1 MDQIKTG
8 KFIAGLRREKGI
20 TQEELGSRLGVTNK
34 TVSRWENGNY
44 MPDVETLRLLSKEFG
59 VSMEE
64 LLDGERAGAQS
75 APKEPRPDRFTREER
90 VAFWTQNWNRENRST
105 VVFFDAVLGAALI
118 LSIVFGKYVLTSV
131 FALLVSATQVI
142 FYNKMM
148 AYVERNAYK
157 MKE

>member
-90 VAFWTQNWNRENRST
+90 VAFWKQNWKRENRST
-105 VVFFDAVLGAALI
+105 VIFFDAVLGTAFL

-131 FALLVSATQVI
+131 FALL
-142 FYNKMM
+142 F
-148 AYVERNAYK
+148 
-157 MKE
+157 

>member
-64 LLDGERAGAQS
+64 LLDGERAGTQS

-90 VAFWTQNWNRENRST
+90 VAFWKRNWKRENRST
-105 VVFFDAVLGAALI
+105 VIFFDAVLGAALL

-131 FALLVSATQVI
+131 FALLVSAAQVI
-142 FYNKMM
+142 FYNRMM

>member
-90 VAFWTQNWNRENRST
+90 VAFWKQNWKRENRST

-118 LSIVFGKYVLTSV
+118 LSSVFGKYVLTSV
-131 FALLVSATQVI
+131 FALLVSAAQVI

-157 MKE
+157 TKE

>member
-8 KFIAGLRREKGI
+8 KFIAGLSREKGI

-90 VAFWTQNWNRENRST
+90 VAFWKQNWKRENRST
-105 VVFFDAVLGAALI
+105 VILFDAVLGAALL
-118 LSIVFGKYVLTSV
+118 LSIVFGKYVLASV
-131 FALLVSATQVI
+131 FALLASAAQVV

-157 MKE
+157 TKE

>member
-8 KFIAGLRREKGI
+8 KFIAGLSREKGI

-90 VAFWTQNWNRENRST
+90 VAFWKRNWKRENRST
-105 VVFFDAVLGAALI
+105 VVFFDAVLGTALI

-131 FALLVSATQVI
+131 FALLVSAAQVI

>member
-1 MDQIKTG
+1 
-8 KFIAGLRREKGI
+8 
-20 TQEELGSRLGVTNK
+20 
-34 TVSRWENGNY
+34 

-90 VAFWTQNWNRENRST
+90 VAFWKQNWKRENRST
-105 VVFFDAVLGAALI
+105 VVFFDAVLGAAFI
-118 LSIVFGKYVLTSV
+118 LSIVFRKYVLTSV
-131 FALLVSATQVI
+131 FALLVSAAQVI
-142 FYNKMM
+142 FYNRMM

>member
-8 KFIAGLRREKGI
+8 KFIAGLRRGKGI

-64 LLDGERAGAQS
+64 LLDGERAGAKS

-90 VAFWTQNWNRENRST
+90 VAFWKQNWKRENRST
-105 VVFFDAVLGAALI
+105 VVFFDAVLGAAFI

-131 FALLVSATQVI
+131 FALLVSAAQVI
-142 FYNKMM
+142 FYNRMM

>member
-64 LLDGERAGAQS
+64 LLDGERVGAQS

-90 VAFWTQNWNRENRST
+90 VAFWKRNWKRENRST
-105 VVFFDAVLGAALI
+105 VVFFDAVLGTALI

-131 FALLVSATQVI
+131 FSLLVSAAQVI

-148 AYVERNAYK
+148 AYVERNAHK

>member
-8 KFIAGLRREKGI
+8 KCIAGLRREKGI

-64 LLDGERAGAQS
+64 LLDGERAGTQS

-90 VAFWTQNWNRENRST
+90 VAFWKRNWKRENRST
-105 VVFFDAVLGAALI
+105 VIFFDAVLGAALL
-118 LSIVFGKYVLTSV
+118 LSIVFGKSVLTSV
-131 FALLVSATQVI
+131 FALLVSAAQVI
-142 FYNKMM
+142 FYNRMM

>member
-90 VAFWTQNWNRENRST
+90 VAFWKQNWKRENRST

-131 FALLVSATQVI
+131 FSLLVSAAQVI
-142 FYNKMM
+142 FYNRMM

>member
-90 VAFWTQNWNRENRST
+90 VAFWKRNWKRENRSM

-131 FALLVSATQVI
+131 FSLLVSAAQVI

>member
-64 LLDGERAGAQS
+64 LLDGERAGAKS

-90 VAFWTQNWNRENRST
+90 VAFWKQNWKRENRST
-105 VVFFDAVLGAALI
+105 VIFFDAVLGTALL

-131 FALLVSATQVI
+131 FALLVSAAQVI

-148 AYVERNAYK
+148 SYVERNAYK

>member
-90 VAFWTQNWNRENRST
+90 VAFWKQNWKRENRST

-131 FALLVSATQVI
+131 FSLLVSAAQVI

-148 AYVERNAYK
+148 AYVERNAHK